1 MKKDI
6 IIIGAGPCG
15 ATAAIYTARA
25 GLDVMV
31 FDNGQS
37 ALLKAD
43 KIENYYGFDTISGRQ
58 LYERGVKQLESMGV
72 ERAVSQVLSVAWD
85 GAFTVGTDAGKYTS
99 DALLIATGAKRE
111 KPPVPAFDDYLGR
124 GASYCAVCDGAFYK
138 DGVVAVIGGGNTALQ
153 EAVMLS
159 DICKKVYVVQNLA
172 FLTGEELL
180 ARELEKRPNVEIIFS
195 STVTQLLG
203 DGSLEGIKIA
213 SPEGER
219 ELAVD
224 GVFVAVGQK
233 PENEPFK
240 NVVPLDE
247 YGYISAG
254 ESCVPEN
261 SAAGI
266 YAAGDCRTKAVRQV
280 TTAAA
285 DGAVAALAACRFVDS
300 LK

>member
-72 ERAVSQVLSVAWD
+72 ERAISQVLSVAWD

-124 GASYCAVCDGAFYK
+124 GASYCAVCDGFFYK
-138 DGVVAVIGGGNTALQ
+138 GRDVAVIGSGEYALSEANELKGFCRSVYILTNGQDQTADFSGF
-153 EAVMLS
+153 EV
-159 DICKKVYVVQNLA
+159 
-172 FLTGEELL
+172 
-180 ARELEKRPNVEIIFS
+180 FS
-195 STVTQLLG
+195 SKITGIECDESITGVV
-203 DGSLEGIKIA
+203 LEDKVIPVSGLFA
-213 SPEGER
+213 AVGVAG
-219 ELAVD
+219 AVD
-224 GVFVAVGQK
+224 FARHIGAAVKGASILVNDRC
-233 PENEPFK
+233 ET
-240 NVVPLDE
+240 NVPGL
-247 YGYISAG
+247 
-254 ESCVPEN
+254 
-261 SAAGI
+261 
-266 YAAGDCRTKAVRQV
+266 YAAGDCTDGIKQIGTAVGAGI
-280 TTAAA
+280 TAAMQMIKYIK
-285 DGAVAALAACRFVDS
+285 S
-300 LK
+300 K